1 MRCLVFFSVLLSGLC
16 QGLEYQTLDT
26 QFFERSQL
34 KSLNHNSYAGLADQD
49 GYSWFG
55 NSDGL
60 FRFDGQELIKVS
72 PQLTSNLPAFAANSL
87 LRSGRNL
94 WIGSSIGLLKLDLDS
109 YRFQTYS
116 KPEHPNSIQHLSL
129 DQHGGFWVSGNDGV
143 FLYQPQNDGFIHF
156 PLSPQTQD
164 LALSQAANTVRRVAM
179 DDNGMV
185 WLAGH
190 QQGLLLL
197 DPATGHYLPGH
208 KAIQG
213 ELSDNLI
220 AQLSGPWVSDVIY
233 TKHNTIMVAV
243 ENKLVEINSDN
254 RIVQNY
260 PLSQHPSQGKQ
271 QAENETATPSTHLMA
286 EDGNANI
293 WLTGADNTLYKL
305 AGDRSVL
312 AKHVHSASDINS
324 IRPQQPV
331 SVFIAQRNTLVL
343 QYPDYPP
350 QFYNTINQFSHQQN
364 IAAKNNSRFVVRD
377 IQQSKT
383 GVSWLTG
390 DSGWIESN
398 GEIQN
403 HYPAPAGASH
413 SFLQL
418 TLDQQQRPWLG
429 SSTGAYQLSPD
440 GKKYDQYIDAP
451 VHDMAYQADIGV
463 WVKTPKQL
471 YLINSQD
478 QSMAKFKLLDLAD
491 KNGLS
496 SKLAVDPKWGL
507 WLANAKVALHY
518 NKNKHNF
525 DVVDFPNSIFIP
537 GRSEILINDNT
548 LYMTGNGLIQA
559 DIKRRAGKLI
569 LSNVRKVAA
578 FNGNTIAN
586 ITIDAH
592 GNLWL
597 LDVNGEQ
604 ISRHNIESGK
614 TTDFN
619 RGDGFPRQTIT
630 SNIFF
635 GPQSQMLMASND
647 RLIGLTTPNLHLSQE
662 LTRIKI
668 TSVKVFN
675 TDQGQRLHLGNN
687 RTLELNHYDSGID
700 VHFSDGSGKT
710 GAALAAQ
717 YRLRG
722 SSDAWLNVRA
732 NNISL
737 PKLSPGR
744 YTLEL
749 RTPALPKDIQQL
761 SIQVLAAPWR
771 TSQAYALYVL
781 LISGILGFIFYTKW
795 QQYRQQRTA
804 DEQIRLYAQGFEHV
818 ADAFCVAD
826 KQGRILSHNGVFSE
840 LLGMHDDAIIDSLQ
854 QLRASKTSNKHYR
867 KIWLQ
872 LHRSGS
878 WQGQSWIKNSDG
890 VTTPIN
896 CRASIVQQDAGKD
909 ALCMLVLR
917 DISQNLVDEEKLLRL
932 ANHDNLT
939 QLVSRHRLDEI
950 IKQKLLR
957 QQRQPG
963 YNFGLLFIKL
973 ERFNT
978 GQGSLS
984 QRQRDLLLVAIADRL
999 KRPLAPTDTLA
1010 KLEGGEFIALID
1022 NHDDKLSI
1030 NQYCRTIINESG
1042 RAVKV
1047 DNKNINTSLSI
1058 GIAMYPYNG
1067 KTPEQLISH
1076 ADIAMRSLN
1085 NGGSNG
1091 FAYFEPYMNADLLAA
1106 VKLEAG
1112 IQESLKFRSFVPF
1125 YQAQVDMQTGKLIG
1139 AEALARW
1146 RKPNGEIICAAD
1158 FVATAEQNGMISKI
1172 GLMILE
1178 KVCQQQALWHIKRAK
1193 PLPIAINLSVAELI
1207 QADFIEQLNCIVERY
1222 TFPREL
1228 IEFEV
1233 NEATLMSDLA
1243 GSVKKLGYL
1252 RSMGHKISI
1261 DNFGSGQFRLADL
1274 GKLPIDKLKID
1285 RRFSNETLE
1294 YDEHNSVAKTIIELA
1309 HKLGIEVTG
1318 TGIEDQAGR
1327 DYWQY
1332 LGCTTG
1338 QGYYFDRPMP
1348 ANHFEISELFKQQ
1361 NTNFKPQRSNTV
1373 TLNFK
1378 TNHKHN
1384 AG

>member
-1 MRCLVFFSVLLSGLC
+1 MRCFLLFSVLLSSLC

-34 KSLNHNSYAGLADQD
+34 KSLNHNSYAGLADQN

-55 NSDGL
+55 NSNGL
-60 FRFDGQELIKVS
+60 FRFDGQELIKVL
-72 PQLTSNLPAFAANSL
+72 PQENSALPAFAVTSL
-87 LRSGRNL
+87 LHSGRNL
-94 WIGSSIGLLKLDLDS
+94 WIGSSVGLLKLDLDS
-109 YRFQTYS
+109 YQFQTYF
-116 KPEHPNSIQHLSL
+116 KAEHPNTIQQLSL
-129 DQHGGFWVSGNDGV
+129 DQHGGVWVSGSDGV
-143 FLYQPQNDGFIHF
+143 FLYRPQNDSFIHF

-164 LALSQAANTVRRVAM
+164 LAHAQAENTVRRVAM

-185 WLAGH
+185 WLAGRK
-190 QQGLLLL
+190 QGLLLL
-197 DPATGHYLPGH
+197 DPSTGHYQPGH
-208 KAIQG
+208 KVLQG
-213 ELSDNLI
+213 ELTGTLL
-220 AQLSGPWVSDVIY
+220 AQLSGPQISDVIY

-243 ENKLVEINSDN
+243 EDKLIEINSDN
-254 RIVQNY
+254 RIVQTY
-260 PLSQHPSQGKQ
+260 PLDQHAGQ
-271 QAENETATPSTHLMA
+271 QQPENATAATTHLMA

-293 WLTGADNTLYKL
+293 WLTTTDNALYKL

-312 AKHVHSASDINS
+312 SKHVHSASDINS
-324 IRPQQPV
+324 IRPQPAIN
-331 SVFIAQRNTLVL
+331 VFIAQRDTLVL
-343 QYPDYPP
+343 QFPDYPP
-350 QFYNTINQFSHQQN
+350 QFYNTVNQFSHQQN
-364 IAAKNNSRFVVRD
+364 ISGNNDSRFVVRN
-377 IQQSKT
+377 IQQT
-383 GVSWLTG
+383 DAGVTWLTG
-390 DSGWIESN
+390 DSGWIESK
-398 GEIQN
+398 GETQT
-403 HYPAPAGASH
+403 HYPLPAGASH
-413 SFLQL
+413 SLLQL

-429 SSTGAYQLSPD
+429 SSSGAYQLGPD
-440 GKKYDQYIDAP
+440 GKTYDKYIDAP
-451 VHDMAYQADIGV
+451 VHDMVYQANTGV

-478 QSMAKFKLLDLAD
+478 QSMAKFKLLALAD
-491 KNGLS
+491 INGTS
-496 SKLAVDPKWGL
+496 SKLAVNSKWGL

-518 NKNKHNF
+518 NKKKHDF
-525 DVVDFPNSIFIP
+525 DVIDFPNAIFIP
-537 GRSEILINDNT
+537 GRSEILIHDNT
-548 LYMTGNGLIQA
+548 LYMTGNGLVQA

-569 LSNVRKVAA
+569 LSNIRNVAA
-578 FNGNTIAN
+578 FNGSAIAN
-586 ITIDAH
+586 INIDTH

-597 LDVNGEQ
+597 LGANGEQ
-604 ISRHNIESGK
+604 ISRHNIETGK

-619 RGDGFPRQTIT
+619 RGNGFPRQTIT
-630 SNIFF
+630 SNLFF
-635 GPQSQMLMASND
+635 GPQSLMLMASDN
-647 RLIGLTTPNLHLSQE
+647 RLLGLSTPNLHLSQE
-662 LTRIKI
+662 PTRIKI

-675 TDQGQRLHLGNN
+675 AEQGQRLSLDNSKA
-687 RTLELNHYDSGID
+687 LELNHHDSGID

-722 SSDAWLNVRA
+722 SSDAWLDVRA

-749 RTPALPKDIQQL
+749 RTSALPKDIQQL
-761 SIQVLAAPWR
+761 AIQVVAAPWR
-771 TSQAYALYVL
+771 TTQAYALYIL
-781 LISGILGFIFYTKW
+781 LASCILGFIFYRKW
-795 QQYRQQRTA
+795 QQYRQQRNT
-804 DEQIRLYAQGFEHV
+804 DEKIRLYAQGFENV
-818 ADAFCVAD
+818 ADAFCVANS
-826 KQGRILSHNGVFSE
+826 QGEILSHNGVFSD
-840 LLGMHDDAIIDSLQ
+840 LLGIHDDSAIENLL
-854 QLRASKTSNKHYR
+854 QLRANQTSHKHYR

-896 CRASIVQQDAGKD
+896 CRASLVQQDAGKEP
-909 ALCMLVLR
+909 LCMLVLR
-917 DISQNLVDEEKLLRL
+917 DISQSLIDEEKLLRL

-939 QLVSRHRLDEI
+939 QLASRHRLNEI
-950 IKQKLLR
+950 IQQNLLR
-957 QQRQPG
+957 QQREPG
-963 YNFGLLFIKL
+963 YNFGLLLIKL

-984 QRQRDLLLVAIADRL
+984 QRQRDLLITAIADRL
-999 KRPLAPTDTLA
+999 KSPLAPTNTIA
-1010 KLEGGEFIALID
+1010 KLEGGEFIVLID
-1022 NHDDKLSI
+1022 NHDDKLTI
-1030 NQYCRTIINESG
+1030 NRYCQ
-1042 RAVKV
+1042 AVISQAGQAVSV

-1058 GIAMYPYNG
+1058 GIAMCPHNG
-1067 KTPEQLISH
+1067 KTPEQLISN
-1076 ADIAMRSLN
+1076 ADVAMRSLN

-1106 VKLEAG
+1106 IKLEAG

-1125 YQAQVDMQTGKLIG
+1125 YQAQVDMQSGKLIG

-1146 RKPNGEIICAAD
+1146 RKPNSEIICADD
-1158 FVATAEQNGMISKI
+1158 FIAAAEQSGMMSKI

-1178 KVCQQQALWHIKRAK
+1178 KVCQQQALWHIKRTK
-1193 PLPIAINLSVAELI
+1193 PLPISINLSVAELI

-1233 NEATLMSDLA
+1233 SEATLMSDLA

-1261 DNFGSGQFRLADL
+1261 DNFGSGHFRLADL

-1285 RRFSNETLE
+1285 RRFSSEILE
-1294 YDEHNSVAKTIIELA
+1294 YDEHNSVAKTLIELA
-1309 HKLGIEVTG
+1309 QKLGIEVTG

-1361 NTNFKPQRSNTV
+1361 NADFKPQHANAV
-1373 TLNFK
+1373 TLKFK
-1378 TNHKHN
+1378 PNRKHK